1 MRPCIVGVMGV
12 ASPAPRRED
21 RVAALARA
29 LRALAELRDEASLA
43 RTAAAAIRAV
53 TGARSG
59 LVWSQGAVTIDGP
72 DAPPDGTR
80 LALALDAAPAIGTLV
95 RGPDTRA
102 YGFAAGTVDQLLV
115 VPVGAGRRWLCA
127 VDRLDGDFADTE
139 RDLLAAIAAQV
150 AASDEVIALVQR
162 SRVTES
168 KYRALVEQ
176 MPAVTYYRPLDAPGE
191 ASFISP
197 QVEQLTGYTPAE
209 LIAEPDLW
217 RQRLHPDDRADLLKR
232 QAGYRPGAE
241 RAPVVNEYRLLHKD
255 GHIVWIRNHSLAVRD
270 DRGQARFV
278 LGLLFDVTASRE
290 AEAARRSSEA
300 KLRHIADANVIGILT
315 ATHDGTVTEAN
326 DAFLSMVGH
335 GRDEVSAGTLRLAD
349 LSPPESPVVDVRFV
363 QELRERGRTDA
374 IEQEFVRGDGSRVPV
389 LLGAA
394 RVPGG
399 DDELVAFVLD
409 LSDRKRLEERLR
421 QSQKMDAIGQLAG
434 GVAHDFNN
442 VLSVILTYGELLIRQ
457 LREGDPIR
465 ADVEEIVAAGERAKA
480 LTRQLLAFSRRQVLQ
495 PRVIDLGDVV
505 VTLEPMLRRLLGE
518 DVALDVRRSQEPCR
532 ARVDPTQIEQVI
544 LNLAVNARDAMPEGG
559 RLTIEVAS
567 AEVDE
572 GPGAVELAAGTYVTL
587 TVTDTGI
594 GMDDAT
600 RVRMFEPFFTT
611 KPLGKGTGL
620 GLATVFGIVQQS
632 GGAVTVRSA
641 PGKGTALTVHVPRT
655 DAPPSISQP
664 MPAMR
669 LRGDET
675 ILLTEDDDQLRRL
688 ARVALQQHGY
698 QVLEAANGGEA
709 LLLCEQH
716 DGAIALLLTD
726 VVLPR
731 MSGRHLAERLQPLRP
746 AMKVLYMTGYTDD
759 AIVRHGV
766 DRGDVPLLQKPFTAD
781 ELLGRV
787 RRVLDGLVS

>member
-1 MRPCIVGVMGV
+1 MGV

-29 LRALAELRDEASLA
+29 VRALAELRDPAPIA
-43 RTAAAAIRAV
+43 HIAAAAIRAV
-53 TGARSG
+53 LGARSG
-59 LVWSQGAVTIDGP
+59 LVWSEGGAVTVDGP
-72 DAPPDGTR
+72 HDAPDAER
-80 LALALDAAPAIGTLV
+80 LARALDDAPAAGALV
-95 RGPDTRA
+95 RGADTEA
-102 YGFAAGTVDQLLV
+102 YGFAAGAVGELLV
-115 VPVGAGRRWLCA
+115 VPVGVGQRWLCA
-127 VDRLDGDFADTE
+127 VDRAADADAFGDTD
-139 RDLLAAIAAQV
+139 RDLLAALAAQV
-150 AASDEVIALVQR
+150 AASDDVIELVQR

-176 MPAVTYYRPLDAPGE
+176 LPAVTYYRPLDTPGE

-197 QVEQLTGYTPAE
+197 QVEQLTGFTAAE
-209 LIAEPDLW
+209 LIADPELW
-217 RQRLHPDDRADLLKR
+217 RKRLHPDDRADLLKR
-232 QAGYRPGAE
+232 QASYRPGAE

-315 ATHDGTVTEAN
+315 ATHGGTITEAN
-326 DAFLSMVGH
+326 DAFLSMVGRS
-335 GRDEVSAGTLRLAD
+335 RDEVGAGTLRLGD
-349 LSPPESPVVDVRFV
+349 LSPPESPVVDVAFV

-518 DVALDVRRSQEPCR
+518 DVALDVQRSQEPCR
-532 ARVDPTQIEQVI
+532 ARLDPTQIEQVI

-567 AEVDE
+567 VELGERA
-572 GPGAVELAAGTYVTL
+572 GGVELAAGTYVTL

-632 GGAVTVRSA
+632 GGAVTVRSS
-641 PGKGTALTVHVPRT
+641 PGKGASLTVYVPRT

-664 MPAMR
+664 LPAMR

-787 RRVLDGLVS
+787 RRVLDGIAT

>member
-1 MRPCIVGVMGV
+1 
-12 ASPAPRRED
+12 
-21 RVAALARA
+21 
-29 LRALAELRDEASLA
+29 
-43 RTAAAAIRAV
+43 
-53 TGARSG
+53 
-59 LVWSQGAVTIDGP
+59 
-72 DAPPDGTR
+72 
-80 LALALDAAPAIGTLV
+80 
-95 RGPDTRA
+95 
-102 YGFAAGTVDQLLV
+102 
-115 VPVGAGRRWLCA
+115 
-127 VDRLDGDFADTE
+127 
-139 RDLLAAIAAQV
+139 
-150 AASDEVIALVQR
+150 
-162 SRVTES
+162 
-168 KYRALVEQ
+168 
-176 MPAVTYYRPLDAPGE
+176 
-191 ASFISP
+191 
-197 QVEQLTGYTPAE
+197 
-209 LIAEPDLW
+209 
-217 RQRLHPDDRADLLKR
+217 
-232 QAGYRPGAE
+232 
-241 RAPVVNEYRLLHKD
+241 
-255 GHIVWIRNHSLAVRD
+255 
-270 DRGQARFV
+270 
-278 LGLLFDVTASRE
+278 
-290 AEAARRSSEA
+290 
-300 KLRHIADANVIGILT
+300 
-315 ATHDGTVTEAN
+315 
-326 DAFLSMVGH
+326 
-335 GRDEVSAGTLRLAD
+335 
-349 LSPPESPVVDVRFV
+349 
-363 QELRERGRTDA
+363 
-374 IEQEFVRGDGSRVPV
+374 
-389 LLGAA
+389 
-394 RVPGG
+394 
-399 DDELVAFVLD
+399 
-409 LSDRKRLEERLR
+409 
-421 QSQKMDAIGQLAG
+421 MDAIGQLAG

-505 VTLEPMLRRLLGE
+505 VTLVPMLRRLLGE

-587 TVTDTGI
+587 TVSDTGI

-641 PGKGTALTVHVPRT
+641 PGKGTTLTVHVPRT
-655 DAPPSISQP
+655 DALPSISQP
-664 MPAMR
+664 LPVMR

-787 RRVLDGLVS
+787 RRVLDGIAT